1 MNNHNELVRR
11 LLSGIT
17 MSELQNFVNMG
28 EEARRIPAPRRRR
41 EARPIPTPRKSVKQM
56 VQNYED
62 NIIAAFF
69 FSP

>member
-1 MNNHNELVRR
+1 
-11 LLSGIT
+11 

-28 EEARRIPAPRRRR
+28 EEARRILAPRRRR